1 MTAQIIISSGILDAY
16 AMGICTEEETLQV
29 QQWLQQFPEL
39 ITELGAIQSSVE
51 SYIIAG
57 SIKPSDKVKEKIF
70 ASLNL
75 KDTIQNSSSNASIP
89 LIESPNFNYRS
100 IWSIAASILL
110 FLSFSATY
118 IYYSKYKATYIELAQ
133 AKQSF
138 NEIAKLNEELTIS
151 SKIVSNPSSIPISL
165 NGLETMPA
173 AKAKIFWVKESGD
186 VFIDAT
192 NLPQA
197 PEGKQYQFWA
207 IVNGVP
213 VNGGLIVQTKSGSFR
228 LQRMKSF
235 GKAEAFAISL
245 EKNGGNP
252 TPTTVV
258 SIGKVI

>member
-1 MTAQIIISSGILDAY
+1 MTVQTIISSGILEVY
-16 AMGICTEEETLQV
+16 AMGISTEEETLQV

-39 ITELGAIQSSVE
+39 NIELEAIQSSME

-57 SIKPSDKVKEKIF
+57 SIKPSTKVKQNIF
-70 ASLNL
+70 DSLNL
-75 KDTIQNSSSNASIP
+75 EDTIQNSSSIASTPMIKP
-89 LIESPNFNYRS
+89 STFNYRS

-110 FLSFSATY
+110 LLSFSATY
-118 IYYSKYKATYIELAQ
+118 IYYTKYKTTSVELAQ
-133 AKQSF
+133 TRQSI
-138 NEIAKLNEELTIS
+138 NELAKLNEELTQS
-151 SKIVSNPSSIPISL
+151 GKIVSNPSSIPVSL
-165 NGLETMPA
+165 NGLESMPA

-213 VNGGLIVQTKSGSFR
+213 VNGGLIVQTKSGSFH

-235 GKAEAFAISL
+235 GKAEAFAISI

-258 SIGKVI
+258 SIGKVS

>member
-1 MTAQIIISSGILDAY
+1 MKTQDIILSGILETY
-16 AMGICTEEETLQV
+16 ATGICTEEETLQV
-29 QQWLQQFPEL
+29 QQWLIEFPEL
-39 ITELGAIQSSVE
+39 NVELEAIQSSIE
-51 SYIIAG
+51 SYVIANA
-57 SIKPSDKVKEKIF
+57 IKPSSKVKESLF

-75 KDTIQNSSSNASIP
+75 KDNIQTPASTAKIIAP
-89 LIESPNFNYRS
+89 TTFNFRTA
-100 IWSIAASILL
+100 WSIAAAILL
-110 FLSFSATY
+110 LLSFSATY
-118 IYYSKYKATYIELAQ
+118 TYYNKYKDTSTELAQ
-133 AKQSF
+133 TKKSM
-138 NEIAKLNEELTIS
+138 NDIAKLNEELTQS
-151 SKIVSNPSSIPISL
+151 GKIVSNPSSIPVSL
-165 NGLETMPA
+165 NGLESMPA

-192 NLPQA
+192 NLPEA

-228 LQRMKSF
+228 LQRMQSF

-245 EKNGGNP
+245 EKSGGNP

>member
-1 MTAQIIISSGILDAY
+1 MTAQIIISSGILETY

-39 ITELGAIQSSVE
+39 NTELEAIQSSIE

-57 SIKPSDKVKEKIF
+57 AIKPSDKVKENIF
-70 ASLNL
+70 DSLNL
-75 KDTIQNSSSNASIP
+75 KETIQNSSSNASLP
-89 LIESPNFNYRS
+89 LFKLSTFNNRTT
-100 IWSIAASILL
+100 WSIAAAILL
-110 FLSFSATY
+110 LLSFSATY
-118 IYYSKYKATYIELAQ
+118 NYYTKYKATFIELTQ
-133 AKQSF
+133 AKQSI
-138 NEIAKLNEELTIS
+138 NEIAKLNEELTQS
-151 SKIVSNPSSIPISL
+151 GKIVSNPSSIPVSL